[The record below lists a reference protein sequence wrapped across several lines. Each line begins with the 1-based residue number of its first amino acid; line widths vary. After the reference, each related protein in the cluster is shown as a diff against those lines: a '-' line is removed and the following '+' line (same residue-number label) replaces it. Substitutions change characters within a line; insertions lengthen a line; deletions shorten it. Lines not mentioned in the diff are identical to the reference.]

1 MLPVRGRRVDCSG
14 IRRKL
19 LNIDIVVEMW
29 SRMCVWLTLLRISK
43 LNATGRRPETSGLIA
58 LDIDYPGADGLF
70 NLRPVK
76 PAGYTGATGDNTID
90 FVGFDAQILDGDTI
104 QFYFV
109 NARPPVGAFNNIID
123 ASKVGANFTI
133 EIFEMRRG
141 EDQMRHLRTIW
152 SPAVWAPNRIAAVGG
167 GAFFVTND
175 HSVTVGL
182 VSH

>member
-1 MLPVRGRRVDCSG
+1 M
-14 IRRKL
+14 
-19 LNIDIVVEMW
+19 
-29 SRMCVWLTLLRISK
+29 
-43 LNATGRRPETSGLIA
+43 NATGRKPETSGLIA

-70 NLRPVK
+70 NLRQIK
-76 PAGYTGATGDNTID
+76 PAGYTGATGDDTLD

-133 EIFEMRRG
+133 EVFEMRRG
-141 EDQMRHLRTIW
+141 EEQMRHLRTIW
-152 SPAVWAPNRIAAVGG
+152 SPAVWTPNRIAALGG
-167 GAFFVTND
+167 GAFLLTND

-182 VSH
+182 VSN